1 MRLIEDCSYQV
12 ESHLVPVSVIN
23 FSNSLGSDESSLMI
37 TDLTEDDSGSYECR
51 IMVEQT
57 VSVAHSLTVAN
68 IFSIHPDPA
77 DSQVNVPLR
86 YKKYILQFNLILVL
100 FNQR

>member
-1 MRLIEDCSYQV
+1 
-12 ESHLVPVSVIN
+12 
-23 FSNSLGSDESSLMI
+23 MI

-57 VSVAHSLTVAN
+57 VSVTHSLTVAN

-86 YKKYILQFNLILVL
+86 YYQEYILQFILILVL
-100 FNQR
+100 FNQRQLKIWV